1 MRWLTCILKLDVFKA
16 RLAKEKNLREVCD
29 NVGIARNTLK
39 RIMETGRAS
48 KPITEKMSKYLNVPL
63 EEIVEREE
71 GITPC
76 RHGNIGRLVRI
87 KRGKLIWAMLNVAEN
102 VTAFSRQVDVHQA
115 VISDVLNRKRCAY
128 RTLER
133 ICAGLSQPPEEFIEE
148 EI

>member
-1 MRWLTCILKLDVFKA
+1 MRWLTCILKLDAFKA
-16 RLAKEKNLREVCD
+16 RLAKEKSLREVYD

-39 RIMETGRAS
+39 RIMKTGRAS
-48 KPITEKMSKYLNVPL
+48 KPITEKLSKYLSIPL
-63 EEIVEREE
+63 DAVVEREE

-76 RHGNIGRLVRI
+76 RHGNVGRLVRI

-102 VTAFSRQVDVHQA
+102 VTAFSRQVGVHQA
-115 VISDVLNRKRCAY
+115 VISDVLNKRRCAY